1 MRISKKSC
9 TAPDS
14 QSSPFFHF
22 YQYFQSF
29 QSLFSG
35 HAARFYILILLL
47 FIAILADLCLGAVPI
62 HLPDL
67 FYQILAGEVTTE
79 TRIFLHVRLPRT
91 LAAIFTGSALAASGT
106 ILQTVLNNNLAGP
119 NIIGIN
125 AGAGFFVLLISALFP
140 NRPAWIP
147 AAAFSGA
154 LSASLIVTLIAL
166 KAGTSRVT
174 LILSGVAIGSVFSAG
189 SEAIAALF
197 PDIYSNSRSF
207 FTGGLSGV
215 TLRQISQVQIYFIIG
230 FLAALLSG
238 RVLDILVLGGE
249 LAQSLG
255 LRVNLARFSLLIIA
269 SLLAGASVSLA
280 GLIGFVGLLV
290 PHLTRYFFGPSHL
303 ELIPASMLTGALLVT
318 ICDLISRLLVAPYEL
333 PVGIL
338 LAFSGGPFFLWV
350 LLRTRGRLYD

>member
-14 QSSPFFHF
+14 QSSPFFQF
-22 YQYFQSF
+22 YQSF

-67 FYQILAGEVTTE
+67 FYQIRSGSVTIE

-147 AAAFSGA
+147 AAAFLGA
-154 LSASLIVTLIAL
+154 LSASLFAL
-166 KAGTSRVT
+166 KAGTSRIT

-189 SEAIAALF
+189 SEAISVLF

-238 RVLDILVLGGE
+238 RVLDILILGGE
-249 LAQSLG
+249 LARSLG

-318 ICDLISRLLVAPYEL
+318 ICDSISRLLVAPYEL

-350 LLRTRGRLYD
+350 LLHTRGRLYD